1 MRDMTLSELELLQAQ
16 AAGEPAQTLAMDEE
30 LFRAF
35 YDRTAKALWAYLAHL
50 TGSPHVADDLVQE
63 SYYRFLR
70 TNYDW
75 ESDAHRRHY
84 LFRIATNLVH
94 DSRRRGHRFISHEGL
109 PEPSHEPHLEEQT
122 QQRAD
127 LSRAMAHLR
136 PRDRALLWL
145 AYAQGASHREI
156 ADTVGVKTASVKL
169 LLFRARRRLAALL
182 RGKEAARGTRREN

>member
-1 MRDMTLSELELLQAQ
+1 
-16 AAGEPAQTLAMDEE
+16 
-30 LFRAF
+30 
-35 YDRTAKALWAYLAHL
+35 
-50 TGSPHVADDLVQE
+50 VADDLVQE
-63 SYYRFLR
+63 SYYRLLR

-156 ADTVGVKTASVKL
+156 ADTVGVKTGSVKL